1 MSVTAMGTGP
11 ETDRI
16 RDAAAARGITVEEE
30 AEAIEFA
37 DYVANPTQQRQH
49 FWLGYTSGALDQ
61 HTDSGA
67 RVLDIG
73 SNVHWLIGVAAGR
86 TVEMVDVRP
95 HPLARV
101 LPFRIHTANA
111 TSLPFDDETF
121 DAATLPQLLHWAG
134 TGTYGDPLDVDADV
148 RTLAEVTRVL
158 KPGGVAIFTTFVVPG
173 QTVFKVRGRRL
184 FGIDEL
190 GGLLDHAG
198 LDIVD
203 LSLRDSSCTEITRDS
218 IPERTRRVLVPGNP
232 DEDLAWAICTVRKR

>member
-1 MSVTAMGTGP
+1 MSTTALGAGI
-11 ETDRI
+11 DRI
-16 RDAAAARGITVEEE
+16 RAAAAARGITVEEE
-30 AEAIEFA
+30 TETVEFA

-49 FWLGYTSGALDQ
+49 FWLGYTSGALAQ
-61 HTDSGA
+61 HTDDSA
-67 RVLDIG
+67 RLLDIG

-95 HPLARV
+95 HPLAEV

-111 TSLPFDDETF
+111 TSLPFANETF

-148 RTLAEVTRVL
+148 RTLAEVSRVL

-173 QTVFKVRGRRL
+173 PTVFKVRGRRL

-190 GGLLDHAG
+190 EGLLDRAG
-198 LDIVD
+198 LNVVD
-203 LSLRDSSCTEITRDS
+203 LSLRDSSCREITREAV
-218 IPERTRRVLVPGNP
+218 PERTRRVLVPGNP